1 MHISY
6 YWLLST
12 LDLYINGWMD
22 GRGLDWRGVARDICF
37 AVEKVKKLRSGGR
50 EAKKGQS
57 DMSLSLEFVM
67 LFFGLVDFTLLK
79 GAWYTHAMHDMQVQM
94 QTQRDKQLSYPS
106 TMDGKCR

>member
-22 GRGLDWRGVARDICF
+22 GKGLDWRGVARNICF

-57 DMSLSLEFVM
+57 DMSLSLEFV
-67 LFFGLVDFTLLK
+67 LLSLVWLI
-79 GAWYTHAMHDMQVQM
+79 
-94 QTQRDKQLSYPS
+94 SPS
-106 TMDGKCR
+106 